1 MSGKVGGH
9 VFVCLWYWICLF
21 LRFWCLIL
29 ELFRHYGAFFISF
42 WLLFMFVYSFKTLYS
57 VCDLLSTNLGL
68 DNIHFFLL
76 LTESVFSH
84 SENLLIQEKYVISEF
99 NIRCMF
105 IFGSLECFLIW
116 TWIDRFFDFW
126 NVTFINISAI
136 SWRPVLVVEE
146 ARVPGENQRPCASN
160 WQAFSLASASRV
172 HLFCNLQSQVRAH
185 TVLVIGL
192 YELLGNPTT

>member
-1 MSGKVGGH
+1 MFDFRIVPT
-9 VFVCLWYWICLF
+9 LWGFFHFILTAIYACLF
-21 LRFWCLIL
+21 IQN
-29 ELFRHYGAFFISF
+29 I
-42 WLLFMFVYSFKTLYS
+42 V
-57 VCDLLSTNLGL
+57 LGL
-68 DNIHFFLL
+68 WFAFNKFRPGQHTFFLL

-126 NVTFINISAI
+126 NATFSNISAI

-146 ARVPGENQRPCASN
+146 AGVPGENQRPCASN
-160 WQAFSLASASRV
+160 WQALSLAAASRV
-172 HLFCNLQSQVRAH
+172 HLFCNLQSQARAH